1 MRKRY
6 CPECGGEIVFHYET
20 PTKVY
25 KIENETLVRE
35 DNVLYD
41 NPELIP
47 YCSNDKEHSIEPEG
61 EESKYEFWGWVDNV
75 EMYFKDRGIYDL

>member
-25 KIENETLVRE
+25 RIENETLVRD
-35 DNVLYD
+35 DNVLSD

-61 EESKYEFWGWVDNV
+61 VEAQYEFWGWVDSV
-75 EMYFKDRGIYDL
+75 VMFFGDRGIYE